1 MGLMAAAERT
11 ATRSA
16 RFAAPLARAFSRRS
30 CRRTARCA
38 TPSRRGAS
46 CTTWRRARRSPPTST
61 PSPARSS
68 PPGGPPIGMR
78 GSTDIPRGLAAVFG
92 AVCVALFVV
101 TPLDLRTQ
109 LALASA
115 LIVAALII
123 GRSQSRLATL
133 SLVLL
138 SVATTGRYLWW
149 RLGTTLSSDWSFDA
163 VLSGLLLAAELY
175 ACAMLLLAYAQS
187 IAGLRRKPVPLPKD
201 LAKWPSVDVFI
212 PTYNEPLDVVRA
224 TVLAAA
230 AIDWPRDR
238 LRIWIL
244 DDGRRSAFRG
254 FAREAGVGYLARE
267 GNAHAKAGNLNHAL
281 EVTRGEYVA
290 IFDCDH
296 VPVRSF
302 LQVTMGWLVRDPKLA
317 LVQTP
322 HHFYSPDPFTR
333 NLRTGPRV
341 PGESDLF
348 YGVIQPG
355 IDTWNA
361 SFFCGSCAVLRR
373 EALEQVG
380 GIAVETVTEDA
391 HTAMKMH
398 RRGWRTAYLDVA
410 QAAGL
415 STETLRAHIG
425 QRIRWARGMAQIF
438 RLDNPLLGRGLKL
451 SQRLSYLAAM
461 LHFFSGIP
469 RLVFLVAPVAYLVF
483 GRHIFN
489 ALPLAAVAYGLPHL
503 IHSTACNARI
513 HGRFRHSFWS
523 EVYET
528 CLAWYTALP
537 TTLALVA
544 PRLGK
549 FNVTAKGS
557 CVDVPYFDWRIA
569 RPWILLAAINVAA
582 IAGGVYKLRTG
593 KGELDSLVIN
603 VAWAMHNLVILAAT
617 IAAACERPQVRAAH
631 RVPARLPAML
641 RFADGTTA
649 RCETPDLGRDGASLV
664 LPAALRLPRREQVWV
679 SVFSFEGERA
689 LPAEILDV
697 TGSAA
702 RVRFAPLSLE
712 DEAHLIRAIFSRADA
727 WLGWTDGHE
736 RDRPMLTLGRIA
748 RAGIAGL
755 SRAVALSVR
764 PRSFPARLSPP
775 VRSEA

>member
-1 MGLMAAAERT
+1 MRASAD
-11 ATRSA
+11 TRPRLPIA
-16 RFAAPLARAFSRRS
+16 LLALG
-30 CRRTARCA
+30 C
-38 TPSRRGAS
+38 
-46 CTTWRRARRSPPTST
+46 
-61 PSPARSS
+61 
-68 PPGGPPIGMR
+68 M
-78 GSTDIPRGLAAVFG
+78 
-92 AVCVALFVV
+92 ALFVV

-109 LALASA
+109 FALAFAMLAAA
-115 LIVAALII
+115 LVAAAFR
-123 GRSQSRLATL
+123 GRTPTL
-133 SLVLL
+133 LVVLL

-149 RLGTTLSSDWSFDA
+149 RLSTTLSADWSFDA
-163 VLSGLLLAAELY
+163 VLGGILLAAELY
-175 ACAMLLLAYAQS
+175 ACAMLLLAYGQS
-187 IAGLRRKPVPLPKD
+187 VAGLRRKPLPLPED
-201 LAKWPSVDVFI
+201 VARWPSVDVYI

-230 AIDWPRDR
+230 ALDWPKDR
-238 LRIWIL
+238 LHIWVL
-244 DDGRRSAFRG
+244 DDGRREAFRA
-254 FAREAGVGYLARE
+254 FAGEAGVGYLIRE

-281 EVTRGEYVA
+281 GLTKGEYIA

-341 PGESDLF
+341 PGESELF

-373 EALEQVG
+373 SALAKVG

-391 HTAMKMH
+391 HTALKMH
-398 RRGWRTAYLDVA
+398 RRGWRTAYLDVP

-415 STETLRAHIG
+415 ATETLAAHVG

-438 RLDNPLLGRGLKL
+438 RVDNPLLGRGLTL
-451 SQRLSYLAAM
+451 SQRFSYLAAM
-461 LHFFSGIP
+461 LHFFAAIP
-469 RLVFLVAPVAYLVF
+469 RLVFLTAPIAYLVF
-483 GRHIFN
+483 GRHVFN

-537 TTLALVA
+537 TTLALIA

-549 FNVTAKGS
+549 FNVTAKGGR
-557 CVDVPYFDWRIA
+557 VDVPYFDWRIA

-649 RCETPDLGRDGASLV
+649 RCETRDLGRDGASLV
-664 LPAALRLPRREQVWV
+664 LPAAVRLPRREQVWV